1 LKEKSN
7 MNRSKK
13 IFFIVAAVF
22 LAIVIGFTI
31 HFMSLTSSPWTK
43 KKVNEKYRVK

>member
-1 LKEKSN
+1 

-13 IFFIVAAVF
+13 IFLIAAILFFV
-22 LAIVIGFTI
+22 IVIGFAV

-43 KKVNEKYRVK
+43 KKVQEKYRVK